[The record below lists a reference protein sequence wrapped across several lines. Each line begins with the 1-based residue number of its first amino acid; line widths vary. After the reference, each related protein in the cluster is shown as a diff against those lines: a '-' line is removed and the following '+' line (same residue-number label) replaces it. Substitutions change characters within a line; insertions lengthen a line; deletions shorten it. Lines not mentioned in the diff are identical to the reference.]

1 MNLKKILFILFILFY
16 LFLMKINSLL
26 LIVIYILYISQ
37 ASAAD
42 FIIDEVKRTI
52 NLKQSIITIE
62 NEIKIKK
69 ISYEDTFHYLVPKNN
84 TKSLIRITAQTNK
97 GKRLQMT
104 KVSDDQDYD
113 HYDIILQGSEEI
125 VVNEDYFEKLT
136 FKPKN
141 IYIKEDQLE
150 LFTDTINL
158 VSKYSVKST
167 VTKVILPSEK
177 TTLIKLTK
185 SNMNQSGDKLIYSLT
200 EEIPPLVGKKLYI
213 HYLNNIPL
221 MVFNYAVKTFQVSH
235 WGNIAVTEEY
245 QLENIGAKLIG
256 EFGRIDYD
264 DGIHGGKNAMKK
276 IRAKLP
282 LRAWGLWY
290 RDEIGN
296 VSTSVAKR
304 QMNDVDLELTPRFPI
319 LGGWKSNYDI
329 GYNLPT
335 KFHVKTNNQG
345 NYMVNLTFGM
355 PYQNMLARNYTV
367 KIILPESADNIK
379 VKLPIDAPYQIE
391 YDKEYGCLDLFGRK
405 SIIIRLNNMYDVYNT
420 NIFITYDYQ
429 WTMLFVKPVILIFY
443 FLIIFIILIIYSRAN
458 ISLARKDETELK
470 EKIE

>member
-1 MNLKKILFILFILFY
+1 MKLYFLLSILILQ
-16 LFLMKINSLL
+16 
-26 LIVIYILYISQ
+26 YIS
-37 ASAAD
+37 SANSGD
-42 FIIDEVKRTI
+42 FTIEEVKREI

-62 NEIKIKK
+62 NQLKIKK
-69 ISYEDTFHYLVPKNN
+69 ISYEDTFHYVVPKNN
-84 TKSLIRITAQTNK
+84 SNSLIRITAQTKK
-97 GKRLQMT
+97 GKKLEMQ
-104 KVSDDQDYD
+104 KVSDDQFYD

-125 VVNEDYFEKLT
+125 IVNEDYFEKLL

-150 LFTDTINL
+150 LFIDTINL
-158 VSKYSVKST
+158 VSPYLVKST
-167 VTKVILPSEK
+167 TTKVILPSEK
-177 TTLIKLTK
+177 TKLIKYTK
-185 SNMNQSGDKLIYSLT
+185 TNVNQSGEKLIYSLT
-200 EEIPPLVGKKLYI
+200 EEIPPFVTKKLYI
-213 HYLNNIPL
+213 HYLNNKPL

-264 DGIHGGKNAMKK
+264 EGVTGGKNAMKK

-282 LRAWGLWY
+282 LRSWGLWY

-296 VSTSVAKR
+296 VSTSNAR
-304 QMNDVDLELTPRFPI
+304 RDMNDVDLELTPRFPI

-335 KFHVKTNNQG
+335 KFHVKTNNKG

-367 KIILPESADNIK
+367 KIILPETADNIK
-379 VKLPIDAPYQIE
+379 VNLPIETPYQVE

-420 NIFITYDYQ
+420 NIFISYDYQ
-429 WTMLFVKPVILIFY
+429 WIMLFVKPVILIFY
-443 FLIIFIILIIYSRAN
+443 FMILFTISIIYSRAN
-458 ISLARKDETELK
+458 ISLARKEEIKLK
-470 EKIE
+470 RD

>member
-1 MNLKKILFILFILFY
+1 MKLYFLLSILILQ
-16 LFLMKINSLL
+16 
-26 LIVIYILYISQ
+26 YIS
-37 ASAAD
+37 SANSGD
-42 FIIDEVKRTI
+42 FTIEEVKREI

-62 NEIKIKK
+62 NQLKIKK
-69 ISYEDTFHYLVPKNN
+69 ISYEDTFHYVVPKNN
-84 TKSLIRITAQTNK
+84 SNSLIRITAQTKK
-97 GKRLQMT
+97 GKKLEMQ
-104 KVSDDQDYD
+104 KVSDDQFYD

-125 VVNEDYFEKLT
+125 IVNEDYFEKLL

-150 LFTDTINL
+150 LFIDTINL
-158 VSKYSVKST
+158 VSPYLVKST
-167 VTKVILPSEK
+167 TTKVILPSEK
-177 TTLIKLTK
+177 TKLIKYTK
-185 SNMNQSGDKLIYSLT
+185 TNVNQSGEKLIYSLT
-200 EEIPPLVGKKLYI
+200 EEIPPFVTKKLYI
-213 HYLNNIPL
+213 HYLNNKPL

-264 DGIHGGKNAMKK
+264 EGVTGGKNAMKK

-282 LRAWGLWY
+282 LRSWGLWY

-296 VSTSVAKR
+296 VSTSNAR
-304 QMNDVDLELTPRFPI
+304 RDMNDVDLELTPRFPI

-335 KFHVKTNNQG
+335 KFHVKTNNKG

-367 KIILPESADNIK
+367 KIILPETADNVK
-379 VKLPIDAPYQIE
+379 VNLPIETPYQVE

-420 NIFITYDYQ
+420 NIFISYDYQ
-429 WTMLFVKPVILIFY
+429 WIMLFVKPVILIFY
-443 FLIIFIILIIYSRAN
+443 FMILFTISIIYSRAN
-458 ISLARKDETELK
+458 ISLARKEEIKLK
-470 EKIE
+470 RD